1 MKLEKTMFPLAVL
14 AAVSA
19 VSNLYAV
26 TEWPLDRLVIS
37 AYYLHPVARTPEH
50 VRGMR
55 ECGID
60 LLVHGMNGDTNT
72 FAMLHEN
79 GITTII
85 NGAVPSLGEQWL
97 IPLARQRLF
106 DVYTRGAASFVDHP
120 AVTGID
126 IGDEPGAEDFPY
138 LGKVAEI
145 VSDAFPGKFPYLNI
159 LPNYAS
165 TMELGKADVMNQ
177 LGTATYEDHV
187 REYLKWMPLNYI
199 CYDFYVPTV
208 MPKARDDMVRKCY
221 NNIEVVSDA
230 ALRTG
235 RSMANVLLVGAR
247 PINKA
252 FPELAWT
259 RENELRFQA
268 YSSMAFGTSMIGWA
282 CYGTAWWTNTV
293 IDAAGNRTQQYEK
306 LKRVNGEIHR
316 IAPRYDRLRRTNTRF
331 VGFSSVT
338 NDWLQKCVRS
348 DLPALDSGFFSGL
361 ACERPSPLIVG
372 EFVGRTAN
380 DPLRA
385 IFVFAADDPF
395 DLHPADHIVRFKCA
409 CKVRAFGKDGPIAAE
424 PGADGTV
431 RLPLRSNGF
440 LLVETEATGATYAG
454 SDVRIASAAD
464 VNGAAAICCGKPVT
478 DVVYARTSADVAP
491 RLSGMRR
498 LAAACAEMGSVA
510 AACRSTGS
518 RFHYSAGTNAR
529 NNALVAMAFGAEPAC
544 EGLGEIGVEF
554 AKFRNTATT
563 FVRPPAEDR
572 ARLAKVGIAG
582 GDSFYDGYFLAL
594 RTEGGKS
601 RPLIVGD
608 MVANDPKMHSRA
620 LYVLLPEEAVADRS
634 EKLTLRFYVSGR
646 VTAVYGSRRQ
656 TMKGNC
662 IRRVPIRPGEPLML
676 VLDNQ

>member
-1 MKLEKTMFPLAVL
+1 MNISSIRKLAVL

-19 VSNLYAV
+19 MSNLFAV
-26 TEWPLDRLVIS
+26 TEWPLDRLTVS
-37 AYYLHPVARTPEH
+37 AYYLHPAARTPEH

-97 IPLARQRLF
+97 IPLARQRRF
-106 DVYTRGAASFVDHP
+106 DEYTKGSAAFIDHP

-165 TMELGKADVMNQ
+165 TMELGKADAMNQ

-208 MPKARDDMVRKCY
+208 TPNARDKMVRKCY

-235 RSMANVLLVGAR
+235 RNMANVLLVGAR
-247 PINKA
+247 AFKKA

-293 IDAAGNRTQQYEK
+293 IDASGRVTQQYEK
-306 LKRVNGEIHR
+306 LKRVNTEIHR

-338 NDWLQKCVRS
+338 NDWLQKCVHR
-348 DLPALDSGFFSGL
+348 DLPALDSGFFSDL

-372 EFVGRTAN
+372 EFVGRAAN

-409 CKVRAFGKDGPIAAE
+409 CKVRAFGKDGPIAVE
-424 PGADGTV
+424 PGADGFV

-454 SDVRIASAAD
+454 SVVRIDSAAD
-464 VNGAAAICCGKPVT
+464 VDGAESLCCSKPVT
-478 DVVYARTSADVAP
+478 DVVYAHAPADAAP
-491 RLSGMRR
+491 GQSRIRR
-498 LAAACAEMGSVA
+498 LAAVCAEMGTVA
-510 AACRSTGS
+510 AACRRTGCKF
-518 RFHYSAGTNAR
+518 RYDAGKDDR
-529 NNALVAMAFGAEPAC
+529 GLSLVAMAFGAEPAC

-563 FVRPPAEDR
+563 FVRPPAADR
-572 ARLAKVGIAG
+572 PSLAKAGIVG

-594 RTEGGKS
+594 RTAGDRSK
-601 RPLIVGD
+601 PLLVGD
-608 MVANDPKMHSRA
+608 MVACDPKAHSRA
-620 LYVLLPEEAVADRS
+620 LYVLLPEEAVEDKNERH
-634 EKLTLRFYVSGR
+634 TLRFYVSGR
-646 VTAVYGSRRQ
+646 CTAVYGSRRQ
-656 TMKGNC
+656 PMRGNC
-662 IRRVPIRPGEPLML
+662 IRSVPIRPGEPLML